1 MRTTPVGVILVEKV
15 VWVLR
20 LSAAVPGIQSVG
32 PGGQGLITIVLVSA
46 LEPADP
52 GMIGICFHTPLVFL
66 NLFSGTGTSL

>member
-20 LSAAVPGIQSVG
+20 LSTVVPGIQAVG
-32 PGGQGLITIVLVSA
+32 PGGQGLITMVLVVLVSA

-52 GMIGICFHTPLVFL
+52 GRIGICCHTP
-66 NLFSGTGTSL
+66 